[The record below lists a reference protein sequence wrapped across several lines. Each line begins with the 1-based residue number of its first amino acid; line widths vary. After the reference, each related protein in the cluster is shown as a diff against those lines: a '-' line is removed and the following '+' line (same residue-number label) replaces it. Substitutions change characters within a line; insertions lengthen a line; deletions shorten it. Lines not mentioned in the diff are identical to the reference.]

1 MKFVYTWGNRVIL
14 KDKIIDIIK
23 QEYTQTGYVKGR
35 ACFIQKGG
43 INMFKLVKGSKQNG
57 TVIRSDICIYC
68 DNIKDHDEC
77 TNCDGFL
84 DICFSYDKG

>member
-1 MKFVYTWGNRVIL
+1 MKY
-14 KDKIIDIIK
+14 IK
-23 QEYTQTGYVKGR
+23 ANVVGINLRELR
-35 ACFIQKGG
+35 
-43 INMFKLVKGSKQNG
+43 INMFKLVNGSKQNG